1 MRVASLLLLSVT
13 GLFVS
18 VYFTLIYYGLIRP
31 DTKYVP
37 QVCRLDEGGCRRL
50 LDHRHARLFGVPNSL
65 LGILYYVAIIAGVTL
80 AVDSGI
86 MSWITYVSWFVVAA
100 GLFLTYSLFFV
111 VKTRCV
117 LCFLSHAL
125 NVLIAIILTL

>member
-1 MRVASLLLLSVT
+1 MRVVSLLLLSVM
-13 GLFVS
+13 GLYVS
-18 VYFTLIYYGLIRP
+18 VYFTLVYYGLIRP
-31 DTKYVP
+31 DAKYVP
-37 QVCRLDEGGCRRL
+37 QLCRLDEGGCRRL
-50 LDHRHARLFGVPNSL
+50 LDHRHARLLAVPNSL
-65 LGILYYVAIIAGVTL
+65 LAILYYGAIILGITL

-86 MSWITYVSWFVVAA
+86 MVWITYVSWFVVAV
-100 GLFLTYSLFFV
+100 GLFLIYSLFFV

>member
-1 MRVASLLLLSVT
+1 MGVASLLLLSAT
-13 GLFVS
+13 GLYVS
-18 VYFTLIYYGLIRP
+18 VYFTLVYYGLIRP

-37 QVCRLDEGGCRRL
+37 QVCRLDEGGCRRV

-65 LGILYYVAIIAGVTL
+65 LGILYYVAIILGATL

-86 MSWITYVSWFVVAA
+86 MSWITYVSWLVVAV
-100 GLFLTYSLFFV
+100 GLFLVYSLLFV
-111 VKTRCV
+111 VKTPCV
-117 LCFLSHAL
+117 LCFVSHAL